1 MKKFSTSV
9 NGYNQEEVNNFL
21 NEVTKEYEN
30 MLNNLKERDIKLQTL
45 TQKLQKYE
53 GMENVLNKAILVA
66 EETANNI
73 KKVAHDEAKLIVND
87 AKKNASRIVNDALL
101 KAEKEEQ
108 EAEALKRKI
117 AFYKRRIK
125 QALQEQMDMVDD
137 IDDIE
142 Y

>member
-9 NGYNQEEVNNFL
+9 NGYNQEEVNAFL
-21 NEVTKEYEN
+21 NQVTKEYEN
-30 MLNNLKERDIKLQTL
+30 MLNNLKERDLKLQMM

-66 EETANNI
+66 EESANNI
-73 KKVAHDEAKLIVND
+73 KKVAHEEAKLIVDD

-108 EAEALKRKI
+108 EAENLKRRI